1 MRVYRTLSHALASV
15 LVCSAL
21 SISADAGNSVA
32 FRAASPIDTSGAQRN
47 PAGDG
52 WQEVTIMDNSGFNQP
67 LTAGSARIPADWIT
81 RGGVTWDK
89 NTQCAGNMMRMSW
102 QASSADGLQGF
113 EIRPGYNWQVQGTE
127 NQFNPCAP
135 MPVNSVRQYLDMVVN
150 QRYGGRARI
159 LQYRDRPDLSQA
171 MATFAQSMPN
181 TGGSQTDYEA
191 GQMLIGYA
199 QEGREFRESLV
210 TILNFSRLQ
219 GNIVVGTPGIYAQH
233 APAGQLD
240 FDLGE
245 RLRES
250 IRSKKQWLD
259 MCGQVIG
266 ATIDRVAMEQSN
278 GITRWH
284 NDQMTTIN
292 LRGAN
297 DRAQIRQQTLREVSQ
312 IYSDTWQSSQ
322 ATDDRIQRR
331 TLEAVGEYNTYND
344 PVSNTPVRATIH
356 NDYVWRVNDS
366 YISTNDPNYAP
377 ANGVQLQRI
386 P

>member
-1 MRVYRTLSHALASV
+1 MGMYRTLSHSLASA
-15 LVCSAL
+15 LVYIAVSTG
-21 SISADAGNSVA
+21 ADADNSTS
-32 FRAASPIDTSGAQRN
+32 FRAASPIDTSGAQRS
-47 PAGDG
+47 PAVDG

-89 NTQCAGNMMRMSW
+89 NTQCTGNMMRMSW

-127 NQFNPCAP
+127 IAFNPCAP
-135 MPVNSVRQYLDMVVN
+135 MPINSVREYLDMVVN

-159 LQYRDRPDLSQA
+159 LQYRDRPDLVQA
-171 MATFAQSMPN
+171 LAQGARG
-181 TGGSQTDYEA
+181 TGGAQAYYEA

-199 QEGREFRESLV
+199 QDGREYRESLV
-210 TILNFSRLQ
+210 TTLSFSRLQ
-219 GNIVVGTPGIYAQH
+219 GNVVAGTPGIYAQH
-233 APAGQLD
+233 APDGQLD
-240 FDLGE
+240 FNLGE

-250 IRSKKQWLD
+250 IRAKKQWLD
-259 MCGQVIG
+259 MWGQLTR
-266 ATIDRVAMEQSN
+266 ATADRVARDQSN

-284 NDQMTTIN
+284 NDQMTAIN
-292 LRGAN
+292 LRGTN
-297 DRAQIRQQTLREVSQ
+297 DRAQIRQQTLHEVSQ
-312 IYSDTWQSSQ
+312 IYSDTWKTGQD
-322 ATDDRIQRR
+322 TDERIQRR